1 MPAVNPRP
9 PSLLRRAA
17 PALRHRALVSVAV
30 APRITAVRTVAVLAV
45 AVLAVAVLAAAP
57 AQAKGDGDYHVVS
70 GAHFKPL
77 PLAVAPFGGSAAPAK
92 ALREA
97 LNEDLAISGI
107 FELLDP
113 ASFLAD
119 PKKEGLSASTIDF
132 SKWNAVGA
140 DSLLKA
146 NVSGDARNGKVD
158 FRLFAVVS
166 GKQTL
171 QAEYEFRDGD
181 LRTVAHAFADRL
193 YEHFTGERG
202 VFRTR
207 LAWVRRVGGSKD
219 LWVSDF
225 DGRNAF
231 ALTASGGLNILPA
244 WSPDGRTIAF
254 TSFRSGSPMLHLLD
268 VATKSVRALPARG
281 DLQTGAAFSPDGK
294 LIAFTLSDNGNSDVY
309 VMNVDG
315 TGLKRLTD
323 SRESD
328 SSPSWSPD
336 GKRIA
341 FVSTRSGGPQIFV
354 MNADGTG
361 VERLTFQGNYNQ
373 TPDWSPRG
381 DLIAFTARDER
392 RRFDVFTVDPKT
404 KKIRRLTQ
412 DQGDNEEPSFSPNG
426 RHIVFAST
434 RDGGKKRVWIMNADG
449 TNQRRLP
456 IDGEHGTPA
465 WGPWTD

>member
-1 MPAVNPRP
+1 MTRLHRVLA
-9 PSLLRRAA
+9 SLFAIAA
-17 PALRHRALVSVAV
+17 VAV
-30 APRITAVRTVAVLAV
+30 ATAL
-45 AVLAVAVLAAAP
+45 P
-57 AQAKGDGDYHVVS
+57 AQAQTDRNYHVVS

-77 PLAVAPFGGSAAPAK
+77 PLAVAPFGGSATTAK

-97 LNEDLAISGI
+97 LDEDLAIAGI

-119 PKKEGLSASTIDF
+119 PKKEGMSAASIDF

-146 NVSGDARNGKVD
+146 NITGDAQNAKVD

-171 QAEYEFRDGD
+171 QAEYPIRNGNV
-181 LRTVAHAFADRL
+181 RAVAHAFADRL

-202 VFRTR
+202 VFRTQVVT
-207 LAWVRRVGGSKD
+207 VRRIGGAKE

-244 WSPDGRTIAF
+244 WSPDGKTMAF
-254 TSFRSGSPMLHLLD
+254 TSYRSGSPMLHLLD

-281 DLQTGAAFSPDGK
+281 DLQTGAAFSPDGTR
-294 LIAFTLSDNGNSDVY
+294 IAFTMSDNGNSNVF

-315 TGLKRLTD
+315 TGLKQLTE

-392 RRFDVFTVDPKT
+392 RRFDVFTVDPST

-434 RDGGKKRVWIMNADG
+434 RDGGKKRAWIMNADG
-449 TNQRRLP
+449 TNQRRLLL
-456 IDGEHGTPA
+456 DGEQGTPA